1 MNRTSICQMTMLGIV
16 AEKYFLLALIRGVPG
31 LKSLWASEKN
41 DL

>member
-1 MNRTSICQMTMLGIV
+1 MNRTSICQMKMLGIV
-16 AEKYFLLALIRGVPG
+16 AAECWVLLVLIRVPR